1 MKALTPRTPLVVSPT
16 LVVQRR
22 GDEVL
27 LENLGTYLECSA
39 GVLDALALLR
49 EPISLELLAQ
59 RVGKSLGETGEILAP
74 LIDSLFVVPQQLVRA
89 LAPGA
94 TRPAARSVGA
104 PLSFQRLGADAEP
117 GIAIVGAPVGIGA
130 GPEGLPSHGPH
141 VVRQA
146 FPTFF
151 KPLRADPLLEKWQ
164 LQPSPLAYV
173 QDLDFRRRYAVA
185 GLPRLFDVG
194 DVVYQEGEGLELYGQ
209 RLSFVLERL
218 AANQLRPFLIGGDH
232 SLTRF
237 AAGALLER
245 HESLGIIHFDA
256 HHDMYR
262 GLPAAPLSHANP
274 FAHLITDPRL
284 TTLLQVGLRSSFEQV
299 EASARPVAEPKLR
312 YVSALECQTATAQEI
327 FGGLR
332 TDIPYYLSFDIDVLD
347 PIYAPETGMPE
358 LGGLSYY
365 QCLTLVDYV
374 ARHFN
379 LVGMDLVEVAG
390 SERRVNWAARIGARV
405 MAQAALGQA
414 AFQPLETHLFRRS

>member
-1 MKALTPRTPLVVSPT
+1 MRALTPKTPLVVSPT
-16 LVVQRR
+16 LAVRR
-22 GDEVL
+22 LGEEVL
-27 LENLGTYLECSA
+27 LESGGTYLECSA
-39 GVLDALALLR
+39 GVLDALALLQD
-49 EPISLELLAQ
+49 PVSLEQLAE
-59 RVGKSLGETGEILAP
+59 RIGKSLEATGQLLAP
-74 LIDSLFVVPQQLVRA
+74 LLDGLFIVPQPLARA
-89 LAPGA
+89 LAVGA
-94 TRPAARSVGA
+94 TRPAARCIGM
-104 PLSFQRLGADAEP
+104 PLPFQRLGADAAP
-117 GIAIVGAPVGIGA
+117 GIAIVGAPVGMGA

-141 VVRQA
+141 LVRQA

-151 KPLRADPLLEKWQ
+151 NPPHDNPLLEKWQ
-164 LQPSPLAYV
+164 VQPGSLAHV
-173 QDLDFRRRYAVA
+173 QDLDFRRRYAVEH
-185 GLPRLFDVG
+185 LPRVFDVG
-194 DVVYQEGEGLELYGQ
+194 DVMYQEGEGLELYGQ
-209 RLSFVLERL
+209 RLGFVLERL

-245 HESLGIIHFDA
+245 HEALGIIHFDA
-256 HHDMYR
+256 HHDMYK

-284 TTLLQVGLRSSFEQV
+284 ASLLQVGLRSSFEQID
-299 EASARPVAEPKLR
+299 ASLSPVSEPKLR
-312 YVSALECQTATAQEI
+312 YVSALECQTASAREI

-365 QCLTLVDYV
+365 QCITLVDYV

-405 MAQAALGQA
+405 MAQAVLGSA
-414 AFQPLETHLFRRS
+414 AFQPLETHLFQRR